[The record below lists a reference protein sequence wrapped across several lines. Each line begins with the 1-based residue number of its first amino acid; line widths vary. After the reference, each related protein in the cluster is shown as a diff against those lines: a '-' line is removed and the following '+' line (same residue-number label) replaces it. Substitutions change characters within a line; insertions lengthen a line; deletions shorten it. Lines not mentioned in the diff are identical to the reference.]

1 MTLFELL
8 TAGLHVP
15 SHVCSLEFWFY
26 MFLIVIVGNLENAQ
40 VAVAAVS
47 IW

>member
-1 MTLFELL
+1 MILPWMF
-8 TAGLHVP
+8 GK
-15 SHVCSLEFWFY
+15 CSLEFWFY
-26 MFLIVIVGNLENAQ
+26 MLLIVIVGNLPNAQ

>member
-1 MTLFELL
+1 L
-8 TAGLHVP
+8 TADTHVS
-15 SHVCSLEFWFY
+15 SHERSLEFWFY